1 MELSHEECGYTITV
15 AEGRV
20 SKDDGRGGVVKLAWQ
35 GIQAAMEGGDGG
47 GS

>member
-20 SKDDGRGGVVKLAWQ
+20 RTTAGGGVVKLAWQ

-47 GS
+47 GP